1 MMKRRTAL
9 ALAGGLFAAPR
20 MLRAQTLTPLSA
32 VGVPEESITPAL
44 WALQTGMFRR
54 AGLDVTVSPQPSGA
68 AIAAGVAGGA
78 FGVGKANL
86 VSLVNAKS
94 KGLPFE
100 LVVGGGLYD
109 SRNPNTALVVK
120 TDSPIKTAADMDG
133 KTFGVSALNGIYTL
147 STRAWMDAHGG
158 DGTTL
163 KELEF
168 PTGVIAQALLAGRID
183 AACIADPELQD
194 ALESGNFRVITH
206 NYDAIAPLFMYAGWF
221 CTTDF
226 IEKNRATVIAF
237 ARAMREAAVYVN
249 AHPTEA
255 VPLLAKFSGTDPARI
270 ARMHHSAYA
279 TSLDPKLIQPIID
292 ICARYKTIPAAF
304 DARTMIATGIG

>member
-1 MMKRRTAL
+1 MKRRTAL
-9 ALAGGLFAAPR
+9 ALAGGFLAAPE
-20 MLRAQTLTPLSA
+20 MLAAQTLTPLSA

-54 AGLDVTVSPQPSGA
+54 AGLDVTVQPQPSGA
-68 AIAAGVAGGA
+68 AIAAGIAGGA
-78 FGVGKANL
+78 YGVGKANM

-94 KGLPFE
+94 KGLPFA

-109 SRNPNTALVVK
+109 AKNPNTALVVK
-120 TDSPIKTAADMDG
+120 TDSPIKTAADLNG
-133 KTFGVSALNGIYTL
+133 RTFGVSALNGIYTL
-147 STRAWMDAHGG
+147 STRAWMDGHGG
-158 DGTTL
+158 DGTSL

-168 PTGVIAQALLAGRID
+168 PTGVIAEALLAGRID

-194 ALESGNFRVITH
+194 ALESGKFRVITH

-226 IEKNRATVIAF
+226 IAQNRPAVLAF

-279 TSLDPKLIQPIID
+279 TSLDPKLIQPVID

-304 DARTMIATGIG
+304 DARAMIATGIG

>member
-1 MMKRRTAL
+1 MKRRSAL
-9 ALAGGLFAAPR
+9 ALAAGFLAAPD
-20 MLRAQTLTPLSA
+20 MLAAQTLTPLSA

-54 AGLDVTVSPQPSGA
+54 AGLDVTLQPQPSGA
-68 AIAAGVAGGA
+68 AIAAGIAGGT

-94 KGLPFE
+94 HGLPFA

-109 SRNPNTALVVK
+109 AKNPNTALVVR
-120 TDSPIKTAADMDG
+120 TDSPIKTAADLNG

-158 DGTTL
+158 DSTSL

-168 PTGVIAQALLAGRID
+168 PTGVIAAALIAGRID
-183 AACIADPELQD
+183 AACIADPELED
-194 ALESGNFRVITH
+194 ALETGKFRVITH

-221 CTTDF
+221 CTTTF
-226 IEKNRATVIAF
+226 IEQNRPAVVAF
-237 ARAMREAAVYVN
+237 ARAMHDAAVYVN

-255 VPLLAKFSGTDPARI
+255 VPMLATFSGTDPARI

-279 TSLDPKLIQPIID
+279 TSLDPKLIQPVID

-304 DARTMIATGIG
+304 DARTMIAAGIA